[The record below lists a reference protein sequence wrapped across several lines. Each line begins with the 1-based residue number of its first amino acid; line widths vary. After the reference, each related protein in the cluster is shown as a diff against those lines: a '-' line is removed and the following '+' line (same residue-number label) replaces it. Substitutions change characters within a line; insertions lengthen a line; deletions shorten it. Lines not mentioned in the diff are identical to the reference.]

1 MIYQKRGQ
9 WCVRIDG
16 QLRKF
21 ATEAEAKKAAGLVEK
36 SSWMQAKESLVE
48 AEVEPAECEECECD
62 PCECEDLG

>member
-36 SSWMQAKESLVE
+36 SSWMQAKEALVE
-48 AEVEPAECEECECD
+48 DVECEECECD

>member
-36 SSWMQAKESLVE
+36 SSWMQAKEALVD
-48 AEVEPAECEECECD
+48 VAECEECESD